1 MPDNRI
7 EVFLVW
13 DAGRGEHGEAPDLM
27 AVFVSIDDAIDYA
40 KKAFESDAWDDC
52 VIEQWITGAD
62 RPQKQYTLAQNQEQ
76 N

>member
-1 MPDNRI
+1 MDNI

-13 DAGRGEHGEAPDLM
+13 DAGRSEHGEAPDLM
-27 AVFVSIDDAIDYA
+27 AVFVSIDDTIKYA
-40 KKAFESDAWDDC
+40 KNAFESDAWDDC
-52 VIEQWITGAD
+52 VIEQWITGTD